1 MKIKIILLLILFVS
15 CATPRNCPDLVHNSV
30 NKITETADGELYT
43 GRCMTYENDIKRSV
57 QQYINGKDYG
67 KWVFYFPNG
76 KVQTKGRFNKNGQRI
91 GVWKYY
97 HETTGEL
104 SQISRYSRSGERVGK
119 WVRYNPEG
127 VKIDEVNY

>member
-1 MKIKIILLLILFVS
+1 MKIKIILLLIFFVS

-76 KVQTKGRFNKNGQRI
+76 KVQIAGLSNIKSCDFQKASWPKVSLTQEVKNAASSAHLCCFKG
-91 GVWKYY
+91 
-97 HETTGEL
+97 
-104 SQISRYSRSGERVGK
+104 
-119 WVRYNPEG
+119 
-127 VKIDEVNY
+127 